1 MKRFCHFIA
10 LIALSSPA
18 HADSFSFAVAGRS
31 IRIDKPRHCH
41 AASCVSV
48 SIPGIYSSERWR
60 DRDDEV
66 AAAPAPAP
74 VNPPARAIV
83 PVAAPAA
90 PASPVQPA
98 ASAPPPPAPPPPI
111 PPLASTTA
119 QIIVLPAPPPKVE
132 PVKTTPVEAPPVEAP
147 PVVAPAPIPVP
158 KPGIAEVAQQTQDE
172 PADTPIGDWQT
183 EGNKGAVRIERCG
196 EAMCGYVL
204 ALTPNA
210 KGDTVLINMKPN
222 ADTVKSGTVW
232 SGNIY
237 SRSSGG
243 IYHATMTLK
252 ATNTLRVEACALG
265 RFFCSGND
273 WTRSIAKPDKLIT
286 SQMSPRPTS

>member
-1 MKRFCHFIA
+1 MKRFGHFIA

-31 IRIDKPRHCH
+31 IRIESPRHCH

-48 SIPGIYSSERWR
+48 SIPGIYRSKRWR
-60 DRDDEV
+60 DRDDEGEV
-66 AAAPAPAP
+66 APAPAP
-74 VNPPARAIV
+74 VSASARGIV

-90 PASPVQPA
+90 PASQSPVQPA
-98 ASAPPPPAPPPPI
+98 ALAPPPPAPPP
-111 PPLASTTA
+111 A
-119 QIIVLPAPPPKVE
+119 PAPITVLAAPLPNVE
-132 PVKTTPVEAPPVEAP
+132 PLKTIPVEAP
-147 PVVAPAPIPVP
+147 PVVASAPIPVP
-158 KPGIAEVAQQTQDE
+158 APPIAEVAQQTEHE

-183 EGNKGAVRIERCG
+183 EGNKGTVRIERCG

-222 ADTVKSGTVW
+222 ANTVKSSTVW

>member
-1 MKRFCHFIA
+1 MKRLCYFVA
-10 LIALSSPA
+10 LIALSSSA

-31 IRIDKPRHCH
+31 IRIEASRHCR
-41 AASCVSV
+41 AASCVAV
-48 SIPGIYSSERWR
+48 SIPGIYRSKRWH

-66 AAAPAPAP
+66 AAAPAPA
-74 VNPPARAIV
+74 NPPARAVV
-83 PVAAPAA
+83 PVVAPAA
-90 PASPVQPA
+90 PASQPPVQPV
-98 ASAPPPPAPPPPI
+98 ASAPPPPAPPPVPV
-111 PPLASTTA
+111 PPFASTTTA
-119 QIIVLPAPPPKVE
+119 QIIVLPAPPPKLE
-132 PVKTTPVEAPPVEAP
+132 PIKATPVEAP

-158 KPGIAEVAQQTQDE
+158 TPPIAEVAQQTEDE

-183 EGNKGAVRIERCG
+183 EGNKGTVRIERCG

-210 KGDTVLINMKPN
+210 KGDTVLINMKPSTN
-222 ADTVKSGTVW
+222 IVKSDTVW

-237 SRSSGG
+237 SRSSGD

-252 ATNTLRVEACALG
+252 GTNTLRVQACALG

-273 WTRSIAKPDKLIT
+273 WTRIVTNPDKLIT
-286 SQMSPRPTS
+286 SQISPRPPS

>member
-1 MKRFCHFIA
+1 MKRLCYFIA
-10 LIALSSPA
+10 LMALSSSA
-18 HADSFSFAVAGRS
+18 HADSFSFALAGRS
-31 IRIDKPRHCH
+31 IRIEAPRHCR
-41 AASCVSV
+41 AASCVAV
-48 SIPGIYSSERWR
+48 SIPGIWR
-60 DRDDEV
+60 DRDNEA

-74 VNPPARAIV
+74 VNPPARAVV

-90 PASPVQPA
+90 PASQPPVQPV
-98 ASAPPPPAPPPPI
+98 ASVLPPPAPPPVPV

-119 QIIVLPAPPPKVE
+119 QIIVLPAPPPKLE
-132 PVKTTPVEAPPVEAP
+132 PVKTTPVEAP

-158 KPGIAEVAQQTQDE
+158 TPPIAEVARQTEDE

-183 EGNKGAVRIERCG
+183 EGNKGTVRIERCG

-222 ADTVKSGTVW
+222 AVKSNTVW

-237 SRSSGG
+237 SRSSGD

-273 WTRSIAKPDKLIT
+273 WTRITARPDKLIT
-286 SQMSPRPTS
+286 SQISPRPPS